1 MKNIGI
7 VYDRRKIEARD
18 LASSAA
24 EWLRKQGHKVF
35 LRLSEDILNKNM
47 IDAVITFGGDGTV
60 LRAANMVVER
70 QIPIL
75 RVNFGKEGFLT
86 NIEPHEIYD
95 KLKIV
100 FDDKNYIK
108 QKRNRLQVIVRD
120 QNNDILLDQDAL
132 NDIVIERSD
141 TSVISCSLETG
152 GNRFE
157 FVGDAFI
164 FAPRTGS
171 TAYHESAGGRAITRE
186 DKIGFKVASP
196 SNRDGEDRLI
206 RAIDTVFMVSSV
218 VYKARLNIDGHKKIK
233 RMDEMMKIEIKK
245 SERFT
250 IFMEIGDFGRMRG
263 D

>member
-7 VYDRRKIEARD
+7 VCDFRKPEARK
-18 LASSAA
+18 LASEVA
-24 EWLRKQGHKVF
+24 EWLRKRGHKVF
-35 LRLSEDILNKNM
+35 LRLNETILKNNL
-47 IDAVITFGGDGTV
+47 IDVVITFGGDGTV

-86 NIEPHEIYD
+86 NIEPGEVYE

-108 QKRNRLQVIVRD
+108 QRRNRLQVIVRD
-120 QNNDILLDQDAL
+120 LSGNIILSGDAL

-141 TSVISCSLETG
+141 TSVISCVLEVDG
-152 GNRFE
+152 KIFE
-157 FVGDAFI
+157 FIGDAFI

-186 DKIGFKVASP
+186 DKIGFKVVSP

-206 RAIDTVFMVSSV
+206 RPISTVFMISAVKH
-218 VYKARLNIDGHKKIK
+218 KARLNIDGPKKIK
-233 RMDEMMKIEIKK
+233 KMDEMMKIEIKE
-245 SERFT
+245 SERFS